1 MRRWMCAALV
11 LAVLLSFAACTTQI
25 QQVNV
30 QRADRLMVDGT
41 NTQRYAAMVV
51 NEDVVNVQR
60 DHTKT
65 ILECYVAA
73 GQEVKAGEK
82 LFTYDSEALELELE
96 KQLLELEKMQNEQI
110 TYAEQLEKLE
120 KELENAWSESKK
132 VQLTLE
138 INVLKTTQL
147 ETDYAIMTKEKSI
160 EDIRA
165 TLENVD
171 VVSPIDGTV
180 RKVDETEGAQNYI
193 TIQQHGAYLLKG
205 ALNEMNMANLMSGTR
220 VRAVSR
226 LDPEAF
232 WMGTVTMIDT
242 ENASQD
248 NVDMWS
254 SNMVM
259 DMMTT
264 SSSYVFY
271 VQLDDPTGLLLGQ
284 HLYVEVYQEERE
296 GLWLPESFIAEFAFD
311 EQTGTET
318 IYVWVAGPEKTL
330 QKRAVTLGMYDGM
343 IGCYEIVDGLSA
355 EDYVADPMDPGCQ
368 EGAAVSYRNA
378 DDFAGEAE
386 G

>member
-1 MRRWMCAALV
+1 MPNHYSSLKDVYKRTYEELKNPKSPIGIF
-11 LAVLLSFAACTTQI
+11 LAS
-25 QQVNV
+25 
-30 QRADRLMVDGT
+30 VDK
-41 NTQRYAAMVV
+41 N
-51 NEDVVNVQR
+51 
-60 DHTKT
+60 
-65 ILECYVAA
+65 
-73 GQEVKAGEK
+73 
-82 LFTYDSEALELELE
+82 SALEH
-96 KQLLELEKMQNEQI
+96 
-110 TYAEQLEKLE
+110 
-120 KELENAWSESKK
+120 
-132 VQLTLE
+132 V
-138 INVLKTTQL
+138 
-147 ETDYAIMTKEKSI
+147 
-160 EDIRA
+160 
-165 TLENVD
+165 
-171 VVSPIDGTV
+171 
-180 RKVDETEGAQNYI
+180 
-193 TIQQHGAYLLKG
+193 
-205 ALNEMNMANLMSGTR
+205 MSGTR